1 MHSAILEYVH
11 DLEFIYSTIEDLGL
25 KSCSLNFDDSY
36 VDDLIIMYPNP
47 ISENVKLSIVGDAYY
62 IKTQIYSTL
71 GMLVFESTDKKMNLS
86 MLDSGSYTAK
96 LTTNKGVFFKKIIKE

>member
-1 MHSAILEYVH
+1 
-11 DLEFIYSTIEDLGL
+11 
-25 KSCSLNFDDSY
+25 
-36 VDDLIIMYPNP
+36 MYPNP